1 MRRIGTLF
9 FLFMTMTL
17 ALVPAVK
24 AQDGVSDDEVNAVAK
39 KLYCP
44 VCPNTPLD
52 VCETQACQDW
62 RAEIHDQLSSGWS
75 EEEVMAYF
83 VERYG
88 ERVLA
93 EPQRGGFTSLVWILP
108 VVAMLLGL
116 AIVAQA
122 LRSWRTRRGQDA
134 GDDGDGAVVRAGN
147 VAKGSVAKGDIAQ
160 GNIAKG
166 DIAPEAR
173 ARIERELQELI

>member
-1 MRRIGTLF
+1 MKRFGTLF
-9 FLFMTMTL
+9 FLFITMTL

-52 VCETQACQDW
+52 VCETEACKDW
-62 RAEIHDQLSSGWS
+62 RAEIRDQLSSGWS

-93 EPQRGGFTSLVWILP
+93 EPQRSGFTSLVWILP
-108 VVAMLLGL
+108 VVAVLLGL

-122 LRSWRTRRGQDA
+122 LRNWRNRRGQEPGTG
-134 GDDGDGAVVRAGN
+134 GDTAVVSTGN
-147 VAKGSVAKGDIAQ
+147 VAHGAV
-160 GNIAKG
+160 
-166 DIAPEAR
+166 APEAR